1 VGEGLQAW
9 CCVSMSCFHC
19 DSVGCGCPDADLRSF
34 EETLRLQG
42 LYQDP
47 EGSTGGGAYEGS
59 AVSGGEPEAVARPTV
74 SVSYGRTSRTP
85 LDPLCVSVSV
95 GPSQQAAAAAVK
107 KVGATWLCVFT
118 PRVQPCPFT
127 ICVSTATVR

>member
-1 VGEGLQAW
+1 
-9 CCVSMSCFHC
+9 MSCFHC

-74 SVSYGRTSRTP
+74 SVSYGVALPGLP
-85 LDPLCVSVSV
+85 LTLCVCLCLWDHLSKQR
-95 GPSQQAAAAAVK
+95 QQ
-107 KVGATWLCVFT
+107 
-118 PRVQPCPFT
+118 Q
-127 ICVSTATVR
+127 